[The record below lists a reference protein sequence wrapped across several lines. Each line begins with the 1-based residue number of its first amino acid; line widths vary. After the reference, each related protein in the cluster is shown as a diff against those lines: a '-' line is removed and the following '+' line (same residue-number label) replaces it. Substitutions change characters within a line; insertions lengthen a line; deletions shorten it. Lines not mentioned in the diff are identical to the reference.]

1 MPQGNNTAAV
11 YASVIGKEFANGVS
25 LDEANRIVRVDS
37 AMPSLSTLQVGM
49 VVRSIGGVP
58 VGDGRGEQARHHSN
72 RSQVLVVLG
81 AAPKD
86 EFDLSSDDEAAADF
100 KPPSTLPPLPPE
112 CNNSVAQNSSTVIFE
127 AAMKCGAGG
136 CVIIMCEGANP
147 ALPITLAAEKAR
159 AEVMYIDTVAR
170 MKTRQTIDTA
180 AGVLRKSLEKGL
192 WIYVEQATKSITLLR
207 QISDCIMDVRATGK
221 MNPQSRVLLMCEP
234 HPHFPEALMRGSV
247 TLRSRLQNNAA
258 EVDIREDLSE
268 STHRKQ
274 AIHGDEVAPGEA
286 LAKPEVTAVRKKV
299 RISNQVNIV
308 HLEKSTFMEMSA
320 SAQPPTEPGPSGEGI
335 SRLAKYSFGSNE
347 KFISLSYVRD
357 HRFAVGT
364 NSGYVVLI
372 DRDGLPLIQFRPHK
386 ACIWDVSFSSQ
397 FDFATACEDGTSVIY
412 NYSLANQELTTV
424 SVASFQNEVFAVT
437 YANPNDVNSAVLSGG
452 LSATVC
458 VLHSDRQNS
467 SFIACRTSIQAM
479 CATQLNQVIVGGGTG
494 ACTLIDTNYC
504 VVTDI
509 TNVHNKKVPAVGTHG
524 SVAVT
529 GGFDCTLRLWDV
541 RNGFH
546 LTSQQQLNEV
556 ITAVAVNDRYVSA
569 CSGSSLF
576 VWDPRNMDRT
586 LAVKTNAWKDLT
598 RGLVLDGNTI
608 VTASVDG
615 VARIWSVN

>member
-1 MPQGNNTAAV
+1 MATV
-11 YASVIGKEFANGVS
+11 YTSVPGKEFAKGVT
-25 LDEANRIVRVDS
+25 LDEANRIVRVD
-37 AMPSLSTLQVGM
+37 AGLPSLSALQVGM

-58 VGDGRGEQARHHSN
+58 VGDGRCEQARHHSN

-81 AAPKD
+81 APPKD
-86 EFDLSSDDEAAADF
+86 EFDLSSDDDDAANF

-112 CNNSVAQNSSTVIFE
+112 FNNSVAQNSSAVVYEATV
-127 AAMKCGAGG
+127 KCGAGG

-147 ALPITLAAEKAR
+147 ALAITLAAEKAK

-170 MKTRQTIDTA
+170 MKTRQTIENA
-180 AGVLRKSLEKGL
+180 GGVLKKSLEKGL

-207 QISDCIMDVRATGK
+207 QISDCIMEVRAAGK
-221 MNPQSRVLLMCEP
+221 MHAQSRVLLMCEP

-247 TLRSRLQNNAA
+247 TLRSRLQNNNMA

-268 STHRKQ
+268 SARRKQ
-274 AIHGDEVAPGEA
+274 AIHGDDVASSETA
-286 LAKPEVTAVRKKV
+286 AKPEVTKTRKKV

-320 SAQPPTEPGPSGEGI
+320 SAQPPLESGTSHDGI
-335 SRLAKYSFGSNE
+335 SRVAKYSFGSNE
-347 KFISLSYVRD
+347 NLISLSYVRD
-357 HRFAVGT
+357 HRFAIGT

-372 DRDGLPLIQFRPHK
+372 DRNGLPLIQFRPHK

-397 FDFATACEDGTSVIY
+397 FDFSTACEDGTSVIY

-424 SVASFQNEVFAVT
+424 SVASFQNDVFAVT
-437 YANPNDVNSAVLSGG
+437 YANPNDVNSGVLSGG

-479 CATQLNQVIVGGGTG
+479 CATQMNQVIVGGGTG
-494 ACTLIDTNYC
+494 ACTLIDTNHC

-509 TNVHNKKVPAVGTHG
+509 THAHNKKVPAVGTHG
-524 SVAVT
+524 NVAVT
-529 GGFDCTLRLWDV
+529 GGFDCVLRLWDV

-546 LTSQQQLNEV
+546 LTSQRQLNEV
-556 ITAVAVNDRYVSA
+556 ITAVAMNERYISA
-569 CSGSSLF
+569 CSGSSLY
-576 VWDPRNMDRT
+576 VWDPRKMDRT
-586 LAVKTNAWKDLT
+586 LAVKANAWKDLT
-598 RGLVLDGNTI
+598 RGLVLDGSTI

-615 VARIWSVN
+615 VARIWEVN

>member
-1 MPQGNNTAAV
+1 MAAV
-11 YASVIGKEFANGVS
+11 YASVLGKEFASGVT
-25 LDEANRIVRVDS
+25 LDEANRIVHVDETL
-37 AMPSLSTLQVGM
+37 PSLSSLKVGM

-81 AAPKD
+81 VQQKD

-112 CNNSVAQNSSTVIFE
+112 FNNSVAHNSSGVVYD
-127 AAMKCGAGG
+127 AAVRCGAGG
-136 CVIIMCEGANP
+136 CIIIMCEGANP
-147 ALPITLAAEKAR
+147 ALAITMAALKANV
-159 AEVMYIDTVAR
+159 EVMYIETVAR
-170 MKTRQTIDTA
+170 MKTRQTINA
-180 AGVLRKSLEKGL
+180 AGEVLKKSLEKGL

-207 QISDCIMDVRATGK
+207 QISDCIMEVRAAGN
-221 MNPQSRVLLMCEP
+221 MHPQSRVLLMCEP

-247 TLRSRLQNNAA
+247 TLRSRLQNNNMT
-258 EVDIREDLSE
+258 EVDICEELAE
-268 STHRKQ
+268 SANRKL
-274 AIHGDEVAPGEA
+274 AIYGDEVPPGETM
-286 LAKPEVTAVRKKV
+286 AKPEVTATRKKV

-308 HLEKSTFMEMSA
+308 HLEKSTFLEMSA
-320 SAQPPTEPGPSGEGI
+320 SARMRAESGPSSDGI
-335 SRLAKYSFGSNE
+335 SRVAKYSFGSNE

-397 FDFATACEDGTSVIY
+397 FDFATACEDGRSVIY
-412 NYSLANQELTTV
+412 NYSLTNQELTTA
-424 SVASFQNEVFAVT
+424 SVASFQNDVFAVT
-437 YANPNDVNSAVLSGG
+437 YAKPDDVNSAVLSGG

-479 CATQLNQVIVGGGTG
+479 CTTHLNQTIVGGGTG
-494 ACTLIDTNYC
+494 TCTLIDNYYC
-504 VVTDI
+504 VITDF
-509 TNVHNKKVPAVGTHG
+509 TNAHNKKVPAVGAHG
-524 SVAVT
+524 NIAVT

-546 LTSQQQLNEV
+546 QTAQQHLSEV
-556 ITAVAVNDRYVSA
+556 ITAVAMNDRYISA
-569 CSGSSLF
+569 CSGPNLH
-576 VWDPRNMDRT
+576 VWDPRNMNRP
-586 LAVKTNAWKDLT
+586 LALKTNAWKDLT

-615 VARIWSVN
+615 VARIWEVN

>member
-1 MPQGNNTAAV
+1 MSAV
-11 YASVIGKEFANGVS
+11 YASVIGKEFAAGVT
-25 LDEANRIVRVDS
+25 LDDANRIVRVAS
-37 AMPSLSTLQVGM
+37 SMPSLSSLQVGM
-49 VVRSIGGVP
+49 VVRSISGVP
-58 VGDGRGEQARHHSN
+58 VGDGRAEQARHHSN

-81 AAPKD
+81 TPAKD
-86 EFDLSSDDEAAADF
+86 EFDLDSDEDTEADF
-100 KPPSTLPPLPPE
+100 KPPTSLPPLLPE
-112 CNNSVAQNSSTVIFE
+112 FHNAVAQNSSSVIYDATV
-127 AAMKCGAGG
+127 KCGPGG
-136 CVIIMCEGANP
+136 CVIIMSEGANP
-147 ALPITLAAEKAR
+147 ALPITLAAVKAK

-170 MKTRQTIDTA
+170 MKTRQTIDN
-180 AGVLRKSLEKGL
+180 AGGMLKKSLEKGL
-192 WIYVEQATKSITLLR
+192 WIYVEQATKSITFLR
-207 QISDCIMDVRATGK
+207 QVSDCINEVKASGK
-221 MNPQSRVLLMCEP
+221 MHATARVLLMCEP

-247 TLRSRLQNNAA
+247 TLRSRLQNNNAA
-258 EVDIREDLSE
+258 EVDVREELSE
-268 STHRKQ
+268 STHRKL
-274 AIHGDEVAPGEA
+274 AIHGDDMAPGETA
-286 LAKPEVTAVRKKV
+286 AKPEVTATRKKV
-299 RISNQVNIV
+299 RISNQVSIV
-308 HLEKSTFMEMSA
+308 QLEKSTFMEMSA
-320 SAQPPTEPGPSGEGI
+320 SAKLTAEPTASGEGI
-335 SRLAKYSFGSNE
+335 TRVAKYSFGSNE

-386 ACIWDVSFSSQ
+386 ACIWDVSFASQ
-397 FDFATACEDGTSVIY
+397 FDFATACEDGTSAIY
-412 NYSLANQELTTV
+412 NYSLTNQELTTV
-424 SVASFQNEVFAVT
+424 SVASFQNDVFAVT
-437 YANPNDVNSAVLSGG
+437 YADPSDVNSAVLSGG

-479 CATQLNQVIVGGGTG
+479 CATQKKQVIVGGGTG
-494 ACTLIDTNYC
+494 ACTLIDANYC

-509 TNVHNKKVPAVGTHG
+509 TNAHNKKVPAVGSHG

-576 VWDPRNMDRT
+576 VWDPRMMDRT
-586 LAVKTNAWKDLT
+586 LAMKTNAWRDLT
-598 RGLVLDGNTI
+598 RGLVLDGNII

-615 VARIWSVN
+615 VARIWEVN

>member
-1 MPQGNNTAAV
+1 MAAV
-11 YASVIGKEFANGVS
+11 YASVFGKEFASGVT
-25 LDEANRIVRVDS
+25 LDEANRIVRVDA
-37 AMPSLSTLQVGM
+37 AMPSLSALQIGM

-58 VGDGRGEQARHHSN
+58 VGDGRAEQARHHSN

-81 AAPKD
+81 APAKD

-100 KPPSTLPPLPPE
+100 KPPSALPPLPPE
-112 CNNSVAQNSSTVIFE
+112 CNNSVAQNSSSVIYE
-127 AAMKCGAGG
+127 AAVKCGSGG

-147 ALPITLAAEKAR
+147 ALPITLAAER
-159 AEVMYIDTVAR
+159 AKVEVMYIDTVAR
-170 MKTRQTIDTA
+170 MKTRQTIDNA
-180 AGVLRKSLEKGL
+180 GGVLRKSLEKGL

-207 QISDCIMDVRATGK
+207 QMSDCIVEVRAAGK
-221 MNPQSRVLLMCEP
+221 MHAQSRVLLMCEP

-247 TLRSRLQNNAA
+247 TLRSRLQNNNMA
-258 EVDIREDLSE
+258 EVDIREDMSE
-268 STHRKQ
+268 SALRKL
-274 AIHGDEVAPGEA
+274 AIHGDEVAATETMA
-286 LAKPEVTAVRKKV
+286 RPEVTATRKKV

-320 SAQPPTEPGPSGEGI
+320 SAQLPAESGVSGEGI
-335 SRLAKYSFGSNE
+335 SRVAKYSFGSNE

-424 SVASFQNEVFAVT
+424 SVASFQNDVFAVT
-437 YANPNDVNSAVLSGG
+437 YANPSDVSSAVLSGG

-546 LTSQQQLNEV
+546 LTSHQQLSEV

-569 CSGSSLF
+569 CSGSSLY
-576 VWDPRNMDRT
+576 VWDPRRMDRT
-586 LAVKTNAWKDLT
+586 LAVKANAWKDLT

-615 VARIWSVN
+615 VARIWEVN

>member
-1 MPQGNNTAAV
+1 MSAV
-11 YASVIGKEFANGVS
+11 YTSVIGKEFATGVT
-25 LDEANRIVRVDS
+25 LDDANRIVRVAS
-37 AMPSLSTLQVGM
+37 TMPSLSLLQVGM

-58 VGDGRGEQARHHSN
+58 VGDGRAVQARHHSN

-81 AAPKD
+81 APAKD
-86 EFDLSSDDEAAADF
+86 EFDLDSDEDNEADF
-100 KPPSTLPPLPPE
+100 KPPTSLPPLPPE
-112 CNNSVAQNSSTVIFE
+112 CHNAVAQNSSTVIYD
-127 AAMKCGAGG
+127 ATVKCGPGG
-136 CVIIMCEGANP
+136 CVIIMCDGANP
-147 ALPITLAAEKAR
+147 ALPITLAAEKAK
-159 AEVMYIDTVAR
+159 AEVMYIDTVTR
-170 MKTRQTIDTA
+170 MKTRQTIDN
-180 AGVLRKSLEKGL
+180 AGEVLKKSLEKGL

-207 QISDCIMDVRATGK
+207 QVSDCIAEVRASGK
-221 MNPQSRVLLMCEP
+221 MHAKSRVLLMCEP

-247 TLRSRLQNNAA
+247 TLRSRLQNNNAA
-258 EVDIREDLSE
+258 EVDVREDLSE
-268 STHRKQ
+268 STHRKL
-274 AIHGDEVAPGEA
+274 AIHGDEIAPGETA
-286 LAKPEVTAVRKKV
+286 ARPEVTATRKKV
-299 RISNQVNIV
+299 RISNQVSIV
-308 HLEKSTFMEMSA
+308 QLENSTFMEMSA
-320 SAQPPTEPGPSGEGI
+320 SAQPSAEPAASGDGI
-335 SRLAKYSFGSNE
+335 TRVAKYSFGSNE
-347 KFISLSYVRD
+347 KFISLCYVRD

-386 ACIWDVSFSSQ
+386 ACIWDVSFASQ

-424 SVASFQNEVFAVT
+424 SVASFQNDVFAVT
-437 YANPNDVNSAVLSGG
+437 YANPNDVSSAVLSGG

-479 CATQLNQVIVGGGTG
+479 CTTQTSQVIVGGGTG

-504 VVTDI
+504 VVTGI
-509 TNVHNKKVPAVGTHG
+509 TNAHNKKVPAVGTHG

-529 GGFDCTLRLWDV
+529 GGFDCSLRLWDI

-569 CSGSSLF
+569 CSGPSLF
-576 VWDPRNMDRT
+576 VWDPRMMDRT

-598 RGLVLDGNTI
+598 RGLVLDGNMV

-615 VARIWSVN
+615 VARIWEIN

>member
-1 MPQGNNTAAV
+1 MATV
-11 YASVIGKEFANGVS
+11 YASVSGKEFAKGVT
-25 LDEANRIVRVDS
+25 LDEANRIVRVD
-37 AMPSLSTLQVGM
+37 AGLPSLSALQVGM

-58 VGDGRGEQARHHSN
+58 VGDGRCEQARHHNN

-81 AAPKD
+81 APPKD
-86 EFDLSSDDEAAADF
+86 EFDLSSDDDDTSNF

-112 CNNSVAQNSSTVIFE
+112 LNNSVAQSSSAVVYE
-127 AAMKCGAGG
+127 ATTKCGAGG

-147 ALPITLAAEKAR
+147 ALPITLAAEKAG

-170 MKTRQTIDTA
+170 MKTRQTMEN
-180 AGVLRKSLEKGL
+180 AGAVLKKSLEKGL

-207 QISDCIMDVRATGK
+207 QISDCIMEVRAAGK
-221 MNPQSRVLLMCEP
+221 MHAQSRVLLMCEP

-247 TLRSRLQNNAA
+247 TLRSRLQNNNVA

-268 STHRKQ
+268 SARRKQ
-274 AIHGDEVAPGEA
+274 VIQGDDVAPSETA
-286 LAKPEVTAVRKKV
+286 AKPEVTKTRKKV

-320 SAQPPTEPGPSGEGI
+320 SAQPSVEAGTSHDGI
-335 SRLAKYSFGSNE
+335 SRVAKYSFGSNE
-347 KFISLSYVRD
+347 NLISLAYVRD
-357 HRFAVGT
+357 HRFAIGT

-372 DRDGLPLIQFRPHK
+372 DRNGLPLIQFRPHK

-397 FDFATACEDGTSVIY
+397 FDFSTACEDGTSVIY
-412 NYSLANQELTTV
+412 NYSLTNQELTTV
-424 SVASFQNEVFAVT
+424 SVASFQNDVFAVT
-437 YANPNDVNSAVLSGG
+437 YANPNDVSSGVLSGG

-479 CATQLNQVIVGGGTG
+479 CATQMNQVIVGGGTG
-494 ACTLIDTNYC
+494 ICTLIDTNHC

-509 TNVHNKKVPAVGTHG
+509 THAHKKKVPAVSTHG

-529 GGFDCTLRLWDV
+529 GGFDCVLRLWDV

-546 LTSQQQLNEV
+546 LTSQRQLNEV
-556 ITAVAVNDRYVSA
+556 ITAVAMNERYISA
-569 CSGSSLF
+569 CSGSSLY
-576 VWDPRNMDRT
+576 VWDPRKMDRT
-586 LAVKTNAWKDLT
+586 LAVKANAWKDLT
-598 RGLVLDGNTI
+598 RGLVLDGSTI

-615 VARIWSVN
+615 VARIWEVN

>member
-1 MPQGNNTAAV
+1 MSAV
-11 YASVIGKEFANGVS
+11 YANVVGKEFATGVT
-25 LDEANRIVRVDS
+25 LDDSNRIVRVTP
-37 AMPSLSTLQVGM
+37 AMPSLSSLQVGM

-58 VGDGRGEQARHHSN
+58 VGDGRAEQARHHSN

-81 AAPKD
+81 ASAKD
-86 EFDLSSDDEAAADF
+86 EFDLDSDEDTGAGF
-100 KPPSTLPPLPPE
+100 KPPTSLPPLPPE
-112 CNNSVAQNSSTVIFE
+112 CHNTVAQNSSSVIYDATV
-127 AAMKCGAGG
+127 KCGPGG
-136 CVIIMCEGANP
+136 RVIIMCDGANP
-147 ALPITLAAEKAR
+147 ALPITLAAEKAK

-170 MKTRQTIDTA
+170 MKTRQTIDN
-180 AGVLRKSLEKGL
+180 AGGMLKKSLEKGL

-207 QISDCIMDVRATGK
+207 QFSDCINEVMASGK
-221 MNPQSRVLLMCEP
+221 MHARSRVLLMCEP
-234 HPHFPEALMRGSV
+234 HPHFPEALLRGSV
-247 TLRSRLQNNAA
+247 TLRSRLQNNNAA
-258 EVDIREDLSE
+258 EVDVKEDTPE
-268 STHRKQ
+268 GPYRKLD
-274 AIHGDEVAPGEA
+274 IHGDEMALGETA
-286 LAKPEVTAVRKKV
+286 AKPEVTATRKKV
-299 RISNQVNIV
+299 RISNQVSIV
-308 HLEKSTFMEMSA
+308 QLEKSTFMEMSA
-320 SAQPPTEPGPSGEGI
+320 SAQPAAEPSASGEGI
-335 SRLAKYSFGSNE
+335 TRVAKYSFGSNE

-386 ACIWDVSFSSQ
+386 ACIWDVSFASQ

-424 SVASFQNEVFAVT
+424 SVASFQNDVFAVT
-437 YANPNDVNSAVLSGG
+437 YSNPSDVSSAVLSGG

-479 CATQLNQVIVGGGTG
+479 CSTQTNQAIVGGGTG

-509 TNVHNKKVPAVGTHG
+509 TNAHNKKVPAVGTHG
-524 SVAVT
+524 NVAVT
-529 GGFDCTLRLWDV
+529 GGFDCALRFWDL

-546 LTSQQQLNEV
+546 LTSHQQLNEV

-576 VWDPRNMDRT
+576 VWDARMMDRT
-586 LAVKTNAWKDLT
+586 LAVRTNAWKDLT
-598 RGLVLDGNTI
+598 RGLVLDGNTL

-615 VARIWSVN
+615 VARIWEVN